1 MKNILIIGATSAIAK
16 ECAKIWA
23 ERGADIDSG
32 PGMYTKLLKN
42 IAENLINKDNIFT
55 KTFCPG

>member
-23 ERGADIDSG
+23 ERDD
-32 PGMYTKLLKN
+32 KLFLVARN
-42 IAENLINKDNIFT
+42 EENLKQQSDIFYRIFNQIKNKIN
-55 KTFCPG
+55 